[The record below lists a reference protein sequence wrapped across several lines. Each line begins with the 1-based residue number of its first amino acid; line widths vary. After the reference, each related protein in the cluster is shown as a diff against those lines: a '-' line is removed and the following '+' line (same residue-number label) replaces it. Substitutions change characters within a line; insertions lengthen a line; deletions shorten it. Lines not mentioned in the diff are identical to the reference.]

1 MTSSF
6 TFIPRPLP
14 PKDLLFRRSYKMVS
28 TLPEDPDPGYD
39 GCRFLQWI
47 KKRGN
52 TRSFRHCT
60 LKARELGFDASSF
73 IKTMHPEQIAIRM
86 SSDGQK
92 VISLND
98 LPWADQWMIYYDL
111 EIPHHSH
118 WKKLK

>member
-1 MTSSF
+1 M
-6 TFIPRPLP
+6 
-14 PKDLLFRRSYKMVS
+14 
-28 TLPEDPDPGYD
+28 
-39 GCRFLQWI
+39 
-47 KKRGN
+47 
-52 TRSFRHCT
+52 SFRHCT

-73 IKTMHPEQIAIRM
+73 IKTMHLEHIAIRM

-98 LPWADQWMIYYDL
+98 LPWADQWMIWYDL